1 MTGAAVVN
9 SPHAFQCIR
18 DLFVEKYLNPQPGKL
33 PSHNMKLAWQTLA
46 MCKAALEI
54 HHGDKMST
62 KQIHVKM
69 WDKYVAWAN
78 IIRDEADCG
87 IKINEKPDYLSEVWF
102 MTADAK
108 HQKPYVKGAVSSK
121 RFWKKWGI
129 VKSTIINSDNHVVKR
144 TIASM
149 PGGALPS
156 GTDWSIF
163 LTRLIYNMYIEK
175 EKMKPKKV
183 DTDDGLIS
191 NLCKEKETKPE
202 KADIDEG
209 HNDNVNK
216 AGVDEIGGSVAK
228 KAGPSVY
235 CTADSG
241 EINSSEGSAYSRRSS
256 ESDDAESCDGIDAND
271 DTVDANDDSETN
283 KSGKDHDDEH
293 DEPTAPDTFFPTTL
307 LVVLSIGVLSDDVTL
322 FLISQLTKVM

>member
-1 MTGAAVVN
+1 
-9 SPHAFQCIR
+9 
-18 DLFVEKYLNPQPGKL
+18 
-33 PSHNMKLAWQTLA
+33 MKLAWQMLA

-54 HHGDKMST
+54 HHGDKMSA

-108 HQKPYVKGAVSSK
+108 HQKPYVKGTVSGK

-163 LTRLIYNMYIEK
+163 FTRLIYNMYIEK

-191 NLCKEKETKPE
+191 NLCKEKKTKAR
-202 KADIDEG
+202 K
-209 HNDNVNK
+209 
-216 AGVDEIGGSVAK
+216 
-228 KAGPSVY
+228 
-235 CTADSG
+235 
-241 EINSSEGSAYSRRSS
+241 SRY
-256 ESDDAESCDGIDAND
+256 
-271 DTVDANDDSETN
+271 
-283 KSGKDHDDEH
+283 
-293 DEPTAPDTFFPTTL
+293 
-307 LVVLSIGVLSDDVTL
+307 
-322 FLISQLTKVM
+322 